1 MKESCEVVYLEV
13 DGLKIHVSG
22 GKEKLGGVW
31 TSLAD
36 VFLPGRQRGLEGGE
50 PARGN
55 SWERRRLGLAN
66 RGSLFPSELIGFREA
81 GA

>member
-36 VFLPGRQRGLEGGE
+36 VFFARQTK
-50 PARGN
+50 
-55 SWERRRLGLAN
+55 
-66 RGSLFPSELIGFREA
+66 GS
-81 GA
+81 